1 MPLDRDSL
9 TLERLRPVLT
19 FVVVIWVIQ
28 IANFA
33 LGYRPNLWFGL
44 EPREWDGLIGIPMSP
59 LLHAGF
65 QHAAA
70 NTVPLLMLGG
80 MAAMASPKRFFEAT
94 LIIVLVGGALVWL
107 LARGGNRVHV
117 GASGLVFGYFGYIV
131 ALGFVE
137 RSFRAILFAAAAAML
152 YGGLIMG
159 VLPTDSRISWESHLF
174 GALAG
179 VAAAWMLR
187 TDTGATPHVT

>member
-9 TLERLRPVLT
+9 TLERLRPIIT
-19 FVVVIWVIQ
+19 FVVIIWVIQ
-28 IANFA
+28 FANFL
-33 LGYRPNLWFGL
+33 LGYWLNDWFGL
-44 EPREWDGLIGIPMSP
+44 EPRDFGGLIGIPLSP

-65 QHAAA
+65 MHTAA

-80 MAAMASPKRFFEAT
+80 MAAMASPKRFVEAT

-107 LARGGNRVHV
+107 MARGGNRVHV
-117 GASGLVFGYFGYIV
+117 GASGLVFGYLGYVV

-137 RSFRAILFAAAAAML
+137 RSFPAILAAAAALML

-159 VLPTDSRISWESHLF
+159 VLPTDQRVSWESHLF

-179 VAAAWMLR
+179 IAAAWMLR
-187 TDTGATPHVT
+187 SDKGATPHVS

>member
-9 TLERLRPVLT
+9 TMERLRPVIT
-19 FVVVIWVIQ
+19 FVIVIWVIQ
-28 IANFA
+28 VANFA
-33 LGYRPNLWFGL
+33 LGYRPNVWFGL
-44 EPREWDGLIGIPMSP
+44 EPRDFGGLIGIPVSP
-59 LLHAGF
+59 LLHGGF
-65 QHAAA
+65 KHAAA

-80 MAAMASPKRFFEAT
+80 MAAMASPKRFVEAS
-94 LIIVLVGGALVWL
+94 LIIVIVGGALVWL

-137 RSFRAILFAAAAAML
+137 RSFRAILAAGAAAML
-152 YGGLIMG
+152 YGGLLMG
-159 VLPTDSRISWESHLF
+159 VLPNDPRISWESHLF

-187 TDTGATPHVT
+187 TDKGATPHVA

>member
-9 TLERLRPVLT
+9 TMERLRPVII
-19 FVVVIWVIQ
+19 FVIIIWVIQ
-28 IANFA
+28 VINFA
-33 LGYRPNLWFGL
+33 LGYMPNVWFGL
-44 EPREWDGLIGIPMSP
+44 EPRDFGGLVGIPASP
-59 LLHAGF
+59 LLHGGF
-65 QHAAA
+65 RHAAA

-80 MAAMASPKRFFEAT
+80 MAAMASPKRFIEAS
-94 LIIVLVGGALVWL
+94 LIIVIVGGALVWL

-137 RSFRAILFAAAAAML
+137 RSFRAIFAAAAAAML

-159 VLPTDSRISWESHLF
+159 VLPNDPRISWESHLF

-187 TDTGATPHVT
+187 TDKGATPHVS

>member
-1 MPLDRDSL
+1 
-9 TLERLRPVLT
+9 
-19 FVVVIWVIQ
+19 
-28 IANFA
+28 
-33 LGYRPNLWFGL
+33 LG
-44 EPREWDGLIGIPMSP
+44 GLIGIPVSP
-59 LLHAGF
+59 LLHGGF
-65 QHAAA
+65 KHAAA

-80 MAAMASPKRFFEAT
+80 MAAMASPKRFVEAS
-94 LIIVLVGGALVWL
+94 LIIVIVGGALVWL

-137 RSFRAILFAAAAAML
+137 RSFRAMLAAAAAAML
-152 YGGLIMG
+152 YGGLIIG
-159 VLPTDSRISWESHLF
+159 VLPNDPRISWESHLF

-187 TDTGATPHVT
+187 TDKGVTPHVA